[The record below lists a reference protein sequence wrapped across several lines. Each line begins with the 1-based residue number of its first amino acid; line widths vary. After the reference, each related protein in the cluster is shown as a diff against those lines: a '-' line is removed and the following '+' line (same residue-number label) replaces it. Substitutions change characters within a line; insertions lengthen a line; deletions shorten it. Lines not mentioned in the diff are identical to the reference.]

1 MKTMLYYI
9 EKTPSVLEL
18 CSVTEFYCERH
29 FSAIW
34 RDKLKNLYIYNIYC
48 ERYLQQYT
56 VFRNVFIPSVYFL
69 NNLLV
74 YISRLL
80 SMSSLRAPY
89 MVPVL
94 SPHMPGSI
102 PGIGSLEM

>member
-1 MKTMLYYI
+1 MLYYN
-9 EKTPSVLEL
+9 EKNPSVLDI
-18 CSVTEFYCERH
+18 CSVTEFYFEGH

-34 RDKLKNLYIYNIYC
+34 RDKLKNLYIHNIYC

-56 VFRNVFIPSVYFL
+56 LFRNVFIPSVYFL
-69 NNLLV
+69 SNLLV
-74 YISRLL
+74 YSSRLL
-80 SMSSLRAPY
+80 SMSSFRAPY

-94 SPHMPGSI
+94 SPPIPGSI